1 MKQVHRKLK
10 ERPKTSCLYYSY
22 GNNTYKN
29 DKGVRC
35 SLTTY
40 AECNPG
46 TCPWYRSQE
55 MADESYERARQIWA
69 KNHGRDDYY
78 ALGYGPKRRMNP
90 KNDPDEKEEGEEG

>member
-1 MKQVHRKLK
+1 MIQTHKKLK
-10 ERPKTSCLYYSY
+10 RRPQTSCLYYSY
-22 GNNTYKN
+22 GSNAKAYKN
-29 DKGVRC
+29 GEGVRC

-40 AECNPG
+40 AECNPD

-90 KNDPDEKEEGEEG
+90 KKDPDETEGEE